1 MTNLLRWTFLACG
14 VIALAACNQN
24 PATSGDVARASG
36 TPEGGAAPNPG
47 ANARLPDGNRLTG
60 LSKKGSGSP
69 RMRQAWNLLN
79 QWDAAQASG
88 NLQMADKLAGD
99 IRQVVDSGFG
109 EFQAAAG
116 GSQGV
121 ELQYLSTSLLGFSS
135 NAVSTPVLVKLLDSN
150 DASLVANALVALNL
164 RKDPATDLVP
174 VLRWVDPRAP
184 QLPRRYA
191 PLVVATVIDAQTRSG
206 RARDA
211 RLEGEAYRKA
221 TQLVA
226 NPDAY
231 TRLHVTRLLGVL
243 QNPGKTEY
251 LLGLVRDRE
260 MRVRWSA
267 AAALERSADPRGFIE
282 VIRLL
287 HETKD
292 GSKHIIQDILVS
304 YRNRMTRT
312 QMTSAQIAAL
322 GTNAAQWS
330 RWFSEYQRANGI
342 RVAPSRS

>member
-1 MTNLLRWTFLACG
+1 MTNLLRWTFLGLG
-14 VIALAACNQN
+14 VIAMAACNQN
-24 PATSGDVARASG
+24 PATSTDLARASG
-36 TPEGGAAPNPG
+36 TPEGGAAPNPRG
-47 ANARLPDGNRLTG
+47 TGQLPDANRLTG
-60 LSKKGSGSP
+60 RTKKGSGSP

-79 QWDAAQASG
+79 QWDAAQGSG
-88 NLQMADKLAGD
+88 NLQMADKLSGD

-116 GSQGV
+116 GAQGV

-135 NAVSTPVLVKLLDSN
+135 NPTSTPVLVKLLDSN
-150 DASLVANALVALNL
+150 DASLVANALVALSL
-164 RKDPATDLVP
+164 RRDPSTDLVP

-191 PLVVATVIDAQTRSG
+191 PLVVARVIDAQARSG
-206 RARDA
+206 RPRDG
-211 RLEGEAYRKA
+211 RIEGEAYRKA
-221 TQLVA
+221 TQMVA
-226 NPDAY
+226 NPDAF
-231 TRLHVTRLLGVL
+231 TRLHVTRLLGVI

-251 LLGLVRDRE
+251 LLGLARDRE
-260 MRVRWSA
+260 MRVRWAA

-312 QMTSAQIAAL
+312 QMTNAQITAL
-322 GTNAAQWS
+322 GTNAAEWS
-330 RWFSEYQRANGI
+330 RWFSEYQRTSGI
-342 RVAPSRS
+342 RVAPARG